1 MGNHLVPN
9 FLRTLAIW
17 HTLDWSDSYCSAK
30 RRILAYFFPV
40 LSITLSV
47 NMAPNGSIQ
56 NISME
61 ELFDEEENY
70 EDTEMPLGVRIFW
83 DILFGSSI
91 VISILGNISVL
102 WTIIGEL

>member
-1 MGNHLVPN
+1 
-9 FLRTLAIW
+9 
-17 HTLDWSDSYCSAK
+17 
-30 RRILAYFFPV
+30 
-40 LSITLSV
+40 
-47 NMAPNGSIQ
+47 MAPNGSIQ

-102 WTIIGEL
+102 WTIIGKFTIHFFFPYLNFPLF